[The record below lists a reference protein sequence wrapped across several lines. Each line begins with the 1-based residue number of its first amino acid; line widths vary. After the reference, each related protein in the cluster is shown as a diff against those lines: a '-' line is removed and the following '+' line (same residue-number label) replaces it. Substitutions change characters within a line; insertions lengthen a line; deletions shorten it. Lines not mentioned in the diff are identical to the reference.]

1 MARAVGFA
9 GFLGLFLACTSCGGP
24 SQGADNPDQAEN
36 HAAIESVE
44 AWLAALDA
52 GNYDESWRQSA
63 TVFRIGNG
71 TSTNWASA
79 ASEMR
84 GPLGRVVRRQL
95 KEIQRTNL
103 QEGSAYAL
111 AYDTTFEARRSSTE
125 EVTVVLDGGFWKV
138 AGYLVR

>member
-1 MARAVGFA
+1 MVHSIGIA
-9 GFLGLFLACTSCGGP
+9 GLLASLLICPSCGGP
-24 SQGADNPDQAEN
+24 SQDADSPDRAEN
-36 HAAIESVE
+36 RAAVDAVE
-44 AWLAALDA
+44 VWLAAVDE
-52 GNYDESWRQSA
+52 GNYEESWRQSA

-71 TSTNWASA
+71 TSANWASA

-95 KEIQRTNL
+95 KEVQKTNL

-111 AYDTTFEARRSSTE
+111 VYDTTFEARRSSTE

>member
-1 MARAVGFA
+1 MVRALGIA
-9 GFLGLFLACTSCGGP
+9 GLIGLLSTCPSCGGP
-24 SQGADNPDQAEN
+24 SQEADAPDRAEN
-36 HAAIESVE
+36 HAAVGAVE

-71 TSTNWASA
+71 TSMNWAST

-84 GPLGRVVRRQL
+84 GPLGRVVRRHL
-95 KEIQRTNL
+95 KEVQRTNL

-111 AYDTTFEARRSSTE
+111 VYDTTFEARQASTE